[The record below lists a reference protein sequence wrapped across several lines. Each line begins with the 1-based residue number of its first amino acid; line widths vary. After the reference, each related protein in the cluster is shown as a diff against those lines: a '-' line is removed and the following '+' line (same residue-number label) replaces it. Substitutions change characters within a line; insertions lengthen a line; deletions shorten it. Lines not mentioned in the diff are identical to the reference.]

1 MMRLET
7 PERQMETPERDLT
20 RLPRHPGPGARP
32 VICSGRAGTC
42 RKLLGIADGA
52 YLFVNND
59 GREIEHGR
67 SWATPPSGAS
77 PRSSSILLIRP
88 ALISSCG
95 KEIHISG
102 WKY

>member
-59 GREIEHGR
+59 GREIVAALP
-67 SWATPPSGAS
+67 ATV
-77 PRSSSILLIRP
+77 RCERCRTL
-88 ALISSCG
+88 ALVR
-95 KEIHISG
+95 
-102 WKY
+102 